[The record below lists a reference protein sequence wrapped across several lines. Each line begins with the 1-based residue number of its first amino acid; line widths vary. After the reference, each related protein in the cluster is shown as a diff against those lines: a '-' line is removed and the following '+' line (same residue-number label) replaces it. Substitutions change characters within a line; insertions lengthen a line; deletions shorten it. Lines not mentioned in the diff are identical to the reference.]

1 MLALKRTLRTHLKV
15 VTDERLKTKPRGRR
29 LAWSGVLFAIFGAA
43 LFIYFVRAAGVSEIV
58 ADVRALGAGFLLVVA
73 LAGLRFVARSL
84 AWKNCFDDPRQ
95 LPFTEAFRA
104 YLVGDTV
111 GNLMPLGLVVS
122 EPSKA
127 MFVKHRVPLSDSLA
141 ALAVENIFYSFSVA
155 VFIFCGVAALLL
167 SFPLNNTLRGASI
180 GILFVVLIVIALAVL
195 VMRRRW
201 RFASGLI
208 NKLSKRLDRP
218 SWMTARERVAAIEDR
233 VYGFYETHR
242 RRVLPVLLLEAVFH
256 LAGVAEV
263 FVTLSF
269 ISDQQPGVLV
279 AFVLESVNRVIN
291 VAFKFVP
298 FRVGVDEAGS
308 GLMSK
313 VLRLGEAAGVSLAIV
328 RKARVLVWVAV
339 GVLFML
345 QRGFSLKNITREAE
359 QTAKV

>member
-1 MLALKRTLRTHLKV
+1 M
-15 VTDERLKTKPRGRR
+15 TDERLKTKPRGRR
-29 LAWSGVLFAIFGAA
+29 LAWSGVLFALFGAA
-43 LFIYFVRAAGVSEIV
+43 LFVYFVRAAGVGEII
-58 ADVRALGAGFLLVVA
+58 ADVRELGAGFLLVVA
-73 LAGLRFVARSL
+73 LAGLRFVARTL
-84 AWKNCFDDPRQ
+84 AWKNCFDNPRR

-104 YLVGDTV
+104 YLVGDSV

-127 MFVKHRVPLSDSLA
+127 MFVRHRVPLSESLA

-155 VFIFCGVAALLL
+155 VFIFCGAAALLL
-167 SFPLNNTLRGASI
+167 SFPLNNTLRGVSI
-180 GILFVVLIVIALAVL
+180 GILCVVLIVIALAAL

-201 RFASGLI
+201 KFASGLI
-208 NKLSKRLDRP
+208 NKLSKRFARP
-218 SWMTARERVAAIEDR
+218 SWMNARDSVAAIEDR

-242 RRVLPVLLLEAVFH
+242 GRVLPVLLLEAMFH

-263 FVTLSF
+263 FVTLYF
-269 ISDQQPGVLV
+269 ISDNAPGLLV

-313 VLRLGEAAGVSLAIV
+313 VLHLGEAAGVTLAIV
-328 RKARVLVWVAV
+328 RKARLLVWVAV

-345 QRGFSLKNITREAE
+345 QRGFSLKDMTKEAE
-359 QTAKV
+359 QPAKV